1 MPLFDFPQD
10 SYIFFPL
17 ATLGSYISPIP
28 ILSFLSAPSG
38 LGARLVTPLLSN
50 TLLKVLS
57 GASAAENS
65 PQKAIML
72 LTAFYMTS
80 VYIISAGMSSY
91 GQLLGNKAG
100 YRNKEPHFNK
110 RNLPS
115 GLPHRMVAT
124 HDDIPWSVSPQY
136 CTFFANRG
144 SLIAYAATAALLAA
158 SMTTKSS
165 SIPINA
171 LVLHVFFKLVV
182 YWPAYLLDL
191 DMIRSSSDMCS
202 ISALLV
208 GLWSVVTE

>member
-1 MPLFDFPQD
+1 MSLFDFPQD

-28 ILSFLSAPSG
+28 LLSFLSAPSG
-38 LGARLVTPLLSN
+38 LGARLVTPILS
-50 TLLKVLS
+50 TALFKVS
-57 GASAAENS
+57 NGASTAENS

-72 LTAFYMTS
+72 LTVFYMTS
-80 VYIISAGMSSY
+80 VYIVSAGMSSY

-100 YRNKEPHFNK
+100 YRNKEPRFNK

-124 HDDIPWSVSPQY
+124 HEALYDIFP
-136 CTFFANRG
+136 
-144 SLIAYAATAALLAA
+144 AYAATAALLAA
-158 SMTTKSS
+158 SMTTKSTS
-165 SIPINA
+165 VPINA

-182 YWPAYLLDL
+182 YWPAYLMDL
-191 DMIRSSSDMCS
+191 DMIRSSSHMCS

-208 GLWSVVTE
+208 GLWSVITE